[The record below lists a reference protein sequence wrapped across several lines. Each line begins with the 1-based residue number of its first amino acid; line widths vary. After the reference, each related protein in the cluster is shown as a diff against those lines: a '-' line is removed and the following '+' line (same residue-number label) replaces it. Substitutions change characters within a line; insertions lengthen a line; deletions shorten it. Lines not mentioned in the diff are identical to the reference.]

1 MNALAQ
7 RLPAAGLDAG
17 RIQLRAAPVD
27 LAAFAAHVRGDPG
40 FPVMRDAV
48 IQNVVQLFR
57 GDYLLSRLM
66 LEEGRY
72 VTIQMLLTLA
82 ATQQAEE
89 RSTWLT
95 LGRLQQSLAGS
106 ELASRNRIE
115 ALVAVLERYGFV
127 ERRKAEEDLRL
138 TLLLPTA
145 RLWGADALFVE
156 AMVQPLARLAD
167 TPPTGAA
174 ARELLSRLSLNSAT
188 QTGGAPTCDPQAPA
202 WSTRDVAAAGA
213 GHRNWHRLFA
223 PRLTD
228 YLALRG
234 THASIQ
240 QLATRDGGY
249 MALLLLLDE
258 ARARGSARIS
268 LPYETLSN
276 HTGISRTHA
285 RLLTEQAEA
294 CGFLRL
300 HAKGG
305 REVEVT
311 EQFRDAA
318 DAWFASL
325 AAFHL
330 SLD

>member
-48 IQNVVQLFR
+48 IQNIVQLFR

-145 RLWGADALFVE
+145 RLWGVDALFVE
-156 AMVQPLARLAD
+156 AMVQPLARLAP
-167 TPPTGAA
+167 TRPPPAQPPRAA
-174 ARELLSRLSLNSAT
+174 L
-188 QTGGAPTCDPQAPA
+188 PPQPQFRNPDGWRAHLR
-202 WSTRDVAAAGA
+202 SAGA
-213 GHRNWHRLFA
+213 GLVHPRCGCRRRRASQLAPPVRTSAHRLSGA
-223 PRLTD
+223 PRDACIHPAVGDTRRRL
-228 YLALRG
+228 YGA
-234 THASIQ
+234 AS
-240 QLATRDGGY
+240 A
-249 MALLLLLDE
+249 
-258 ARARGSARIS
+258 AR
-268 LPYETLSN
+268 
-276 HTGISRTHA
+276 
-285 RLLTEQAEA
+285 
-294 CGFLRL
+294 
-300 HAKGG
+300 
-305 REVEVT
+305 
-311 EQFRDAA
+311 
-318 DAWFASL
+318 
-325 AAFHL
+325 
-330 SLD
+330 